1 MARLIVV
8 SGPNGAGKTTL
19 IKNSLAA
26 LQQLDYTI
34 IIPDEL
40 ELQSGSDTPVSD
52 AISYCLQHKKNAI
65 YETPFQYPE
74 IAEQVEKFV
83 AAGYSVVLIQL
94 FLENADNSVI
104 RVKQRLGKGGRN
116 IPSIEVKQNFEGNFK
131 NIIRYH
137 HLFNQSYFVHASD
150 TNNYI
155 VAELQQTK
163 INYYFPVQS
172 VYISDMLYEI
182 SMTEKGNKESLAIL
196 KNNKLF
202 GGLTYRKM
210 VKALRF
216 VIRLKK

>member
-52 AISYCLQHKKNAI
+52 TISYCLQHKKNAI

-74 IAEQVEKFV
+74 IAEQVEKFA

-94 FLENADNSVI
+94 FL
-104 RVKQRLGKGGRN
+104 KM
-116 IPSIEVKQNFEGNFK
+116 
-131 NIIRYH
+131 
-137 HLFNQSYFVHASD
+137 
-150 TNNYI
+150 
-155 VAELQQTK
+155 QT
-163 INYYFPVQS
+163 IQLS
-172 VYISDMLYEI
+172 E
-182 SMTEKGNKESLAIL
+182 
-196 KNNKLF
+196 
-202 GGLTYRKM
+202 
-210 VKALRF
+210 
-216 VIRLKK
+216 